1 MYNKKNKIYK
11 ISDCESFI
19 KFLQKLYGSCFHGEE
34 EAFFKKS
41 EKIMIEDISGM
52 SGYGTYTIKFKNEE
66 NKRYKDIYTKGIF
79 NFFIEVNKFTQE
91 ELDV

>member
-1 MYNKKNKIYK
+1 MIQKNKIYK
-11 ISDCESFI
+11 ISDYESLI

-34 EAFFKKS
+34 EVFFKKS

-66 NKRYKDIYTKGIF
+66 NKSYTDIYTKEVF
-79 NFFIEVNKFTQE
+79 KFFIEVNKFTQE